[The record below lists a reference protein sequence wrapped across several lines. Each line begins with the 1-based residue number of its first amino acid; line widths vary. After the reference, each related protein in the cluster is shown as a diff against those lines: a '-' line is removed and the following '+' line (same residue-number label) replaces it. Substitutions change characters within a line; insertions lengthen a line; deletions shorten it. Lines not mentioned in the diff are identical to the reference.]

1 MPPTMEQSLELSWAD
16 ADGLLSSNKPFF
28 LISYSVSGSLLL
40 QQQQLCRSVSC
51 FNLCEEKTLDGT
63 VSQVHWGTA
72 QAHLAQAGHLLPLSL
87 HHCQDH
93 PSHFSDSSELT
104 KLTVNSCLI
113 LLTREFCG
121 YGEGELV
128 GTDHLLH
135 PNPIMY
141 KNKHGGYWVLT
152 VG

>member
-1 MPPTMEQSLELSWAD
+1 MLMACSPLINLFSLSVIQSLVVCYYNN
-16 ADGLLSSNKPFF
+16 NK
-28 LISYSVSGSLLL
+28 
-40 QQQQLCRSVSC
+40 LCRSVSC

-121 YGEGELV
+121 YGEGELA

-141 KNKHGGYWVLT
+141 KNKHGGY
-152 VG
+152 